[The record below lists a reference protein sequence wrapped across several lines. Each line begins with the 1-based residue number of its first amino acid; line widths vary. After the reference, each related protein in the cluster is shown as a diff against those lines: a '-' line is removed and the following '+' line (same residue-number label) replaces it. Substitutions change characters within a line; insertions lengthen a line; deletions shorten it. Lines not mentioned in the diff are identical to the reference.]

1 MIPMNRRGVLSTG
14 AALMMSG
21 GAGLAAQNG
30 QAPGGKDYS
39 LKTAAPF
46 RVGTCF
52 SSPQF
57 GQPDLVRLLTRN
69 FSQVTPE
76 WQMKMDALQKA
87 DGSIDLK
94 DCEGFIRQAA
104 DNGVQVHG
112 HALIWY
118 LQRAPYFASLNG
130 SRPRFEAAFAK
141 YIASVAGP
149 LSGKIRGWDVVNECI
164 AEDGSGYR
172 DCLWTDNLT
181 ISYVGLA
188 FQHAKAADKKAVL
201 FLNDYNLESNP
212 RKRRQ
217 FLVLAESLLKQGIP
231 LEGLGSQTHI
241 HTDLAPGAVRACIQ
255 DLASLGLPIH
265 ISEFDVSTPKTVAV
279 MTPAIQVQRER
290 LVVETVEA
298 FESLPVNQRYAFT
311 TWGLRDSDSFTNHNQ
326 RPGAPVQSPVFF
338 DDAGNPNANMK
349 AFIGAIHR

>member
-1 MIPMNRRGVLSTG
+1 M
-14 AALMMSG
+14 
-21 GAGLAAQNG
+21 
-30 QAPGGKDYS
+30 
-39 LKTAAPF
+39 
-46 RVGTCF
+46 GTCF

-57 GQPDLVRLLTRN
+57 GEPDLVRLLTRN

-87 DGSIDLK
+87 DGSIDLR
-94 DCEGFIRQAA
+94 DCDGFVRQAA
-104 DNGVQVHG
+104 DNGLQVHG

-118 LQRAPYFASLNG
+118 LQRAPYFAGLDG
-130 SRPRFEAAFAK
+130 SRARFEAAYAK
-141 YIASVAGP
+141 YIAGVAGP
-149 LSGKIRGWDVVNECI
+149 LSGKMRGWDVVNECI

-231 LEGLGSQTHI
+231 LEGLGSQTHVQ
-241 HTDLAPGAVRACIQ
+241 TSLAAGAVRACIK
-255 DLASLGLPIH
+255 DLSSLG
-265 ISEFDVSTPKTVAV
+265 F
-279 MTPAIQVQRER
+279 
-290 LVVETVEA
+290 
-298 FESLPVNQRYAFT
+298 
-311 TWGLRDSDSFTNHNQ
+311 
-326 RPGAPVQSPVFF
+326 
-338 DDAGNPNANMK
+338 AGSHLG
-349 AFIGAIHR
+349 I

>member
-1 MIPMNRRGVLSTG
+1 MG
-14 AALMMSG
+14 G
-21 GAGLAAQNG
+21 GAVLAAENK
-30 QAPGGKDYS
+30 AISGGKDLS
-39 LKTAAPF
+39 LKAAAPF
-46 RVGTCF
+46 RMGTCF

-94 DCEGFIRQAA
+94 DC
-104 DNGVQVHG
+104 DNFVRLASNSGLQVHG

-118 LQRAPYFASLNG
+118 LQRAPYFASLDG
-130 SRPRFEAAFAK
+130 SRTRFEAAFAK

-164 AEDGSGYR
+164 SEDGSGYR
-172 DCLWTDNLT
+172 DCLWADNLT

-188 FQHAKAADKKAVL
+188 FQHAKAADPKAVL

-231 LEGLGSQTHI
+231 LEGLGSQTHVQ
-241 HTDLAPGAVRACIQ
+241 TSLAAGAIQACVK
-255 DLASLGLPIH
+255 DLASLGLPVH
-265 ISEFDVSTPKTVAV
+265 ISEFDVSIPKTVTV
-279 MTPAIQVQRER
+279 MTPAIQAKREG
-290 LVVETVEA
+290 LVAEAVEA

-311 TWGLRDSDSFTNHNQ
+311 TWGLRDSDSFISRNRRDGT
-326 RPGAPVQSPVFF
+326 PDQSPVFL
-338 DDAGNPNANMK
+338 DEAGNPNANMR
-349 AFIGAIHR
+349 AFIGAIRR